1 MSPFNLKKL
10 FYHEI
15 LLLCQHKCFGLDVC
29 MLLEANTVQMHIFA
43 TFLFCF
49 VFSGNIK
56 IIKQAYA
63 IPGMLV
69 TF

>member
-1 MSPFNLKKL
+1 MRFFFLYP
-10 FYHEI
+10 
-15 LLLCQHKCFGLDVC
+15 HKCFGLDVC

-49 VFSGNIK
+49 FSGNIK
-56 IIKQAYA
+56 IIKQVYA
-63 IPGMLV
+63 ISGMLV